1 MGIKRVLVVDDEDA
15 IREVVQA
22 ALEIVGDYDVITAG
36 SGSEGFQTATAE
48 HPDAILLDV
57 MMPDMDGIAV
67 FQRLQEEA
75 SVRGI
80 PVILLTAKAQPSD
93 RRRFTDLGVAG
104 VIVKPFDPMGL
115 PEEMATILGWNSG

>member
-1 MGIKRVLVVDDEDA
+1 MGSKRVLVVDDEDA

-22 ALEIVGDYDVITAG
+22 ALEIVGDYDVITAA
-36 SGSEGFQTATAE
+36 SGSEGFHTATAE
-48 HPDAILLDV
+48 RPDAILLDV

-67 FQRLQEEA
+67 FQRLQEEP

-115 PEEMATILGWNSG
+115 PEEMAAILGWNSG